1 MSFPNSVEEI
11 DIGLI
16 TEGIDSLNG
25 IELEEYKF
33 RNQLAKEQHL
43 SNERAKA
50 DYGYWLDNC
59 GDEAWYCKHC
69 LQPECGKREAKCRLS
84 KGE

>member
-33 RNQLAKEQHL
+33 RNQLAKKTAFV
-43 SNERAKA
+43 ERK
-50 DYGYWLDNC
+50 
-59 GDEAWYCKHC
+59 
-69 LQPECGKREAKCRLS
+69 S
-84 KGE
+84 KGWLWILAR

>member
-1 MSFPNSVEEI
+1 MIFPNSVEEI

-33 RNQLAKEQHL
+33 RNQLAKNSICRTKEQRLVMDTGSIIAEMKHGTVSIACSL
-43 SNERAKA
+43 NAENAKPNA
-50 DYGYWLDNC
+50 DY
-59 GDEAWYCKHC
+59 
-69 LQPECGKREAKCRLS
+69 
-84 KGE
+84 